1 MEQDGLDS
9 ISRNVLVFL
18 TSKGLLRGREE
29 VRGRR
34 AVKLTVKDFLHTAE
48 TVEPR
53 VLAVLPAALIHFPRA
68 FLDRETLPQQIKIII
83 QAIADDLDDGPD
95 LFHVSYGELKRW
107 ANSKLKDKR
116 TKPAKE
122 RKTRKTYRFS
132 PDVVAK
138 VEKVST
144 QKKVTET
151 ALLEKLV
158 REYL

>member
-1 MEQDGLDS
+1 
-9 ISRNVLVFL
+9 
-18 TSKGLLRGREE
+18 
-29 VRGRR
+29 
-34 AVKLTVKDFLHTAE
+34 
-48 TVEPR
+48 